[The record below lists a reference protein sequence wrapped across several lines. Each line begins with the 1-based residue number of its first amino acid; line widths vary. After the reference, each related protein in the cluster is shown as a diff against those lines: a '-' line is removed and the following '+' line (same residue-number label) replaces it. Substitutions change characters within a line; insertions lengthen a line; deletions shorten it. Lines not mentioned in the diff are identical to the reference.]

1 MDSEKQWQQ
10 QEMEFHAGGD
20 RETGFEVIQTV
31 GLQTFVVTGIPAEV
45 HPEMT
50 SSIYLLVPSS

>member
-1 MDSEKQWQQ
+1 
-10 QEMEFHAGGD
+10 MEFHAGGA